1 MRTFRILLA
10 KELRSFF
17 LSPIA
22 YVVLALVMLLNGIAF
37 YASVRILQGP
47 PSEGSLVTWTFNS
60 PWFYLSYFTIFPLI
74 TMRLFSEEQKL
85 GTIETLLTAPV
96 RTTEMIFSKYVA
108 AVIFYCVLW
117 LPSLLNFYVFQWITR
132 GMAEIPPGQLLG
144 SYTIV
149 LIMGLFNI
157 ALGCFASSLTKNQI
171 VSAILSFTMI
181 LLHFLLGAFML
192 YLSDQHNQQYAEFTS
207 YFASIMHIKSFTS
220 GLIDTR
226 PLIYYLSF
234 TALILSLTH
243 QVLDFRRWKV

>member
-10 KELRSFF
+10 KELRAFF

-22 YVVLALVMLLNGIAF
+22 YVVLALVMLLNGVSF
-37 YASVRILQGP
+37 YASVRILQTA
-47 PSEGSLVTWTFNS
+47 PSEGSLVTWTFGS
-60 PWFYLSYFTIFPLI
+60 IWFYLSYFAIFPLI

-108 AVIFYCVLW
+108 TVIFYCVLW

-132 GMAEIPPGQLLG
+132 GMAELPAGQLIG

-149 LIMGLFNI
+149 FIMGLFNI
-157 ALGCFASSLTKNQI
+157 AIGCLASSLTKNQI
-171 VSAILSFTMI
+171 VAAILSFSMI

-192 YLSDQHNQQYAEFTS
+192 YLSDQNNQQYAELTG
-207 YFASIMHIKSFTS
+207 YFASILHIKSFAS

-226 PLIYYLSF
+226 PIVYYLSF
-234 TALILSLTH
+234 TVLILALTH